1 MAARELFCSSCR
13 ISLAADSADGLCETC
28 RTERSTRKS
37 QPANQPT
44 QSFDPNKTQTAES
57 RTNPSQP
64 SRRAMPPDPPGL
76 TLRHELGHGGTAI
89 VYLAT
94 QHGTNRD
101 CAVKFVQHFHL
112 KSMRER
118 LEREVRALGKLNHPN
133 ILPIYQ
139 CELDQAFP
147 FFVMEYAPHGTL
159 SDRLK
164 SHPQGLPLEE
174 ALGHLISL
182 TKAIATAH
190 EAGIVHRDLK
200 PGNLLLD
207 GERNLKVADFGLA
220 RNLVH
225 DTTIT
230 RSDAIIGTPAFMSP
244 EMARSEPATVRSDI
258 YGIGAVGYSLVTGK
272 PPHSGNDQRKT
283 ISEIIA
289 KDVIPPTRHRR
300 DLPPHFAAVLEKC
313 LERNPANRY
322 ATAGELLA
330 DLEALRDGKET
341 VAQPLSTISRMWR
354 GVSRQSRWT
363 VAAVCLV
370 AIGAIAAAVIPK
382 SEKLSKPV
390 AFLNHVHDPDGPIY
404 SVSNGQLKQPPEWWI
419 GPSTIG
425 RSPTGDSD
433 CFFQTNGQSF
443 LSLGQPSTDPY
454 TLSFTL
460 RQVQAEKGQNNEYG
474 VFFGA
479 TDQRH
484 DDHSGYCPLLVKWS
498 EYDPQKPGQKSESE
512 HWFGS
517 YWLTQNLGESFATKK
532 HRINN
537 MMKFETVQFLPA
549 PWRTVEITVGDTVE
563 VVTKR
568 EGEAPILI
576 CQTTR
581 VELDQLFR
589 KHKETILEAERE
601 LMKIP
606 GKNFPERMLTRA
618 ETLPDGFNPQGR
630 FGVYATHCGVAIAEA
645 KLTLKK

>member
-1 MAARELFCSSCR
+1 MAAHELFCSSCR
-13 ISLAADSADGLCETC
+13 ISLKAASVDSLCETC

-44 QSFDPNKTQTAES
+44 QSFDPQQTQTAES
-57 RTNPSQP
+57 GTSGSQP

-76 TLRHELGHGGTAI
+76 TLRRELGHGGTAI

-147 FFVMEYAPHGTL
+147 YFVMEYAPRGAL
-159 SDRLK
+159 SDSLK

-174 ALGHLISL
+174 ALRHLISL

-220 RNLVH
+220 RNLDE

-230 RSDAIIGTPAFMSP
+230 RSDAIIGTPAYMSP

-272 PPHSGNDQRKT
+272 PPHSGNDSRKT
-283 ISEIIA
+283 ISEIIV
-289 KDVIPPTRHRR
+289 KDVVPPTRHRR

-341 VAQPLSTISRMWR
+341 VAQPLSIVSRVWR
-354 GVSRQSRWT
+354 GMSRQSRWT

-370 AIGAIAAAVIPK
+370 SLGAIAAAVIPK
-382 SEKLSKPV
+382 AEKPSKPIL
-390 AFLNHVHDPDGPIY
+390 FLNNNQEPEGPIY
-404 SVSNGQLKQPPEWWI
+404 SVSNGQLKQPPDWWI

-433 CFFQTNGQSF
+433 CFFQTNGESY
-443 LSLGQPSTDPY
+443 LTLGQPSTDSY
-454 TLSFTL
+454 SLSIKL
-460 RQVQAEKGQNNEYG
+460 RQVQAEREDSTFG
-474 VFFGA
+474 VFFA
-479 TDQRH
+479 ASTKSH
-484 DDHSGYCPLLVKWS
+484 DGHSGYCPLLVRWS
-498 EYDPQKPGQKSESE
+498 EYDPKKPGQKSESE

-517 YWLTQNLGESFATKK
+517 HWLTQKLGESLAPKK

-537 MMKFETVQFLPA
+537 MLKFETVPFLPA
-549 PWRTVEITVGDTVE
+549 PWRTVEITVGDTIE

-568 EGEAPILI
+568 EGEAPVVIH
-576 CQTTR
+576 QTSR
-581 VELDQLFR
+581 AELDELCR
-589 KHKETILEAERE
+589 KHKETILAAQDR
-601 LMKIP
+601 LRMGP
-606 GKNFPERMLTRA
+606 GKNLPDRMFARA
-618 ETLPDGFNPQGR
+618 ETLPDGFEPQGR
-630 FGVYATHCGVAIAEA
+630 YGVYASHCGIAIAEA